1 MENTE
6 VENRSRK
13 PAVKTAH
20 VVEDFCFAASDL
32 AAIGYG
38 TDHSDAVLSHI
49 YPEGNVVG
57 HMSRD

>member
-1 MENTE
+1 MQNTK
-6 VENRSRK
+6 VENKNRK
-13 PAVKTAH
+13 PATKTVH
-20 VVEDFCFAASDL
+20 VVEDFCLAASDL

-57 HMSRD
+57 HISRD